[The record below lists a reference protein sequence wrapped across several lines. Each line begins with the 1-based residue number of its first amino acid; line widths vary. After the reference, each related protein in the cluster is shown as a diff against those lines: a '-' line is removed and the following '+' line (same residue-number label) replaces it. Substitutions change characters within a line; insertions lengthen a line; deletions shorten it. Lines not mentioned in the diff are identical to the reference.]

1 MLGSSV
7 FGPYVHAF
15 WAGLALGA
23 FLGMFAARIR
33 AAGTPFEGRPI
44 SVFLGVMAGAV
55 AGSVVFLIVVA
66 FISLLYL
73 AGART
78 SPLTVLAIT
87 TLAQLLLFSLYVM
100 RRR

>member
-1 MLGSSV
+1 MPGASV
-7 FGPYVHAF
+7 FGPYVHPFWIAF
-15 WAGLALGA
+15 AVGG

-33 AAGTPFEGRPI
+33 AAGTRLEGTTA
-44 SVFLGVMAGAV
+44 SVLLGVLAGAV
-55 AGSVVFLIVVA
+55 AGSVVCLIVVA

-78 SPLTVLAIT
+78 SPLTVFAIT
-87 TLAQLLLFSLYVM
+87 TLAELLLFSLYVM